1 MQPVIAPARR
11 PIEPVNKFM
20 RERVADYIADFFEE
34 KGITDVF
41 SVVGGGAMY
50 LNDALGHR
58 KNIQVTYNHNE
69 QASAMAAEAYAR
81 MDNRIAAVCVTT
93 GPGATNAVTGVV
105 CGWMDSIPML
115 IISGQARYA
124 TTVYDSGLP
133 LRTRGVQEYD
143 VIEIAR
149 HMTKYAEL
157 VKDPRDIRRCLEKAF
172 AIAHEGRPGP
182 CWLDIPLDVQGAMIE
197 TEELEGFSP
206 EASLFDQALYSYA
219 NIFQADSEKKNYVPG
234 EEDGFYGLVRG
245 EFKDERV
252 CDGIE
257 LADFILDKINK
268 AERPVLFAGNGVRLA
283 GAHKDFLEL
292 VDNLKIPVVDG
303 MSSVDAIA
311 TDSPYYAGRCGT
323 TGTRAG
329 NFAMQNSDL
338 FLSIGGRLGFFQTG
352 FNYSTWARCA
362 YKIVSDVDE
371 SELKKDSIK
380 ADLRVTGDAKAL
392 ITMLNRRIR
401 ERREELK
408 AAAGKNS
415 RNASGA
421 KFTRGDSEKDE
432 KQEYRTLAET
442 EFPAEKK
449 AWTSQCRTW
458 VEKYPVL
465 VQHMKDDPQPNIYD
479 FYDHLTRRLDENST
493 LLVSCGTSRV
503 AGSQAAHIKEGMRF
517 ITNPNTASMGYD
529 LPPAIG
535 LYRARPERTLV
546 LVTGEG
552 SLQMNI
558 QEFQTI
564 VQNKIP
570 VKIFIMNNGGYHS
583 IRMTQTNYFQPPLV
597 GVGEES
603 GDLSFPDLSKLMPAY
618 GIDYLRVEKHE
629 DMDRGIDW
637 TLAHDGPCL
646 CEMMLS
652 TKQVTEPKAAS
663 RKLENGQ
670 MVSAPLEDMA
680 PFLSR
685 EELAA
690 NMYIPL
696 IEEEKMRG

>member
-1 MQPVIAPARR
+1 
-11 PIEPVNKFM
+11 M
-20 RERVADYIADFFEE
+20 RERVADFIADFFEQ

-50 LNDALGHR
+50 LNDAIGHR
-58 KNIQVTYNHNE
+58 KKIQVTYNHNE

-143 VIEIAR
+143 VIEIAKK
-149 HMTKYAEL
+149 MTKYAEL
-157 VKDPRDIRRCLEKAF
+157 VRNPKDIKKCLEKAF
-172 AIAHEGRPGP
+172 ALAHEGRPGP

-197 TEELEGFSP
+197 TDELEGFSP
-206 EASLFDQALYSYA
+206 EASLFDQALGSYA
-219 NIFQADSEKKNYVPG
+219 NIFQADAEKKNYDPH
-234 EEDGFYGLVRG
+234 EEDGFYGFVRG
-245 EFKDERV
+245 ECRDGRV
-252 CDGIE
+252 LDGNE
-257 LADFILDKINK
+257 LADFILDKVDE

-292 VDNLKIPVVDG
+292 VDKLKIPVVDG

-311 TDSPYYAGRCGT
+311 TDSPYFAGRCGT

-362 YKIVSDVDE
+362 YKIVSDIDE
-371 SELKKDSIK
+371 SELKKDSIH
-380 ADLRVTGDAKAL
+380 ADVRVVGDAKAL
-392 ITMLNRRIR
+392 ITMLNQRIA
-401 ERREELK
+401 ERRADFNREGTEIYQSERSES
-408 AAAGKNS
+408 ACQSVRSGDADQSGRTRSAGKIK
-415 RNASGA
+415 AMQGTTEGA
-421 KFTRGDSEKDE
+421 ESSFG
-432 KQEYRTLAET
+432 
-442 EFPAEKK
+442 FPAEKTS
-449 AWTSQCRTW
+449 WTSQCRLW
-458 VEKYPVL
+458 VKKYPVL
-465 VQHMKDDPQPNIYD
+465 QQHMKDDPQPNIYD
-479 FYDHLTRRLDENST
+479 FYDCLTRKLDSNST

-503 AGSQAAHIKEGMRF
+503 AGSQAAHITEGMRF

-535 LYRARPERTLV
+535 LYRARPERKLV

-618 GIDYLRVEKHE
+618 GIDYRRVEKHADME
-629 DMDRGIDW
+629 DGIDW
-637 TLAHDGPCL
+637 ALGHDGPCL

-663 RKLENGQ
+663 RRLENGQ

-685 EELAA
+685 EELAE

-696 IEEEKMRG
+696 TEEEKMRG